1 MKLIKLFAVLASVA
15 VSVASCEQLSGGG
28 SSDNGDETGTENN
41 SGTGDSSESE
51 DPSGS
56 VDPSELR
63 QVMSI
68 EMTFVDNR
76 EGDGYDYEDEAYLQ
90 TFTYDDEGR
99 CTNIGID
106 FTDEEEDDLNCAITY
121 QANKI
126 KLDIT
131 GYHSPL
137 SYEIE
142 MENGRAK
149 SWSYAE
155 DRSMT
160 FDYNAGGY
168 LSRIVEWCPEHM
180 NLEGGCGYIA
190 FNNVNGLC
198 TGAYYDVN
206 PDYASSADDALV
218 WSESSWYPHRY
229 PANNTSIDLNTHVI
243 NGAIEYDFNPYDV
256 LNTIRCLGKVSDGL
270 FERTYAFV
278 AEAEMAAMPPRFDEP
293 NTKYEMSYTTF
304 KEKYDDYAV
313 SFEFDEEG
321 YVTRFSYTKVY
332 EKYRVDYYY
341 QTNEVYSE
349 KTGYG
354 YTRSEN
360 TYTKIGDDI
369 SCPVTVKVNY

>member
-68 EMTFVDNR
+68 EMTYVDNR
-76 EGDGYDYEDEAYLQ
+76 EGDGYDYEDESYLQ
-90 TFTYDDEGR
+90 SFTYDAEGR
-99 CTNIGID
+99 CTNIKID
-106 FTDEEEDDLNCAITY
+106 FTDAEETDLNCAITY

-126 KLDIT
+126 KLDII

-149 SWSYAE
+149 SWSCAE

-168 LSRIVEWCPEHM
+168 LSRIVEWCPEHV
-180 NLEGGCGYIA
+180 NLEGGCGYVA

-206 PDYASSADDALV
+206 PDSASSADDALV

-229 PANNTSIDLNTHVI
+229 PANNTSIDLNTHI
-243 NGAIEYDFNPYDV
+243 I
-256 LNTIRCLGKVSDGL
+256 K
-270 FERTYAFV
+270 
-278 AEAEMAAMPPRFDEP
+278 
-293 NTKYEMSYTTF
+293 
-304 KEKYDDYAV
+304 
-313 SFEFDEEG
+313 
-321 YVTRFSYTKVY
+321 
-332 EKYRVDYYY
+332 
-341 QTNEVYSE
+341 
-349 KTGYG
+349 
-354 YTRSEN
+354 
-360 TYTKIGDDI
+360 
-369 SCPVTVKVNY
+369 